1 MATMITKND
10 KVALISLLLLL
21 LVMLI
26 AMTVVSVQTNS
37 GSGNEKAALAAKKQY
52 VCSMHPQ
59 VIQDAP
65 GDCPICGMSLI
76 EKIDQSNLQQKKQY
90 VCSMHPDVI
99 ENKPGDCPIC
109 GMSLIEKID
118 RDNNSSDS
126 LLNDVV
132 RSVNESVLASV
143 ATVSP
148 VQASLPLVIEA
159 SGIVNYDTRRISTVS
174 ARFGGLIERSFVKYQ
189 FQPIRKGQKIY
200 EIYCPD
206 IYTEKWNYVK
216 ILQAYPDQD
225 NLTVE
230 ARQWLKLLGLTPG
243 QIDSLKRAPKPNYH
257 LAVYSDT
264 DGYAVS
270 ADFDPENYFSF
281 EGGEKAQSEAIRAG
295 GNIGFNDGLTVET
308 GDQLFKILSLKS
320 LRADLKVRTSDV
332 GLLKK
337 GQKVMLENVAFPDQ
351 NFEATISQ
359 IEPLNGGLFQLV
371 KVFFTDRDG
380 LMAPGSQVHG
390 HILAGTHDALWLSK
404 TAIVNLGQRSLVFVM
419 NDNKFIAT
427 TVKTG
432 LQSGDKIEIISG
444 IDPDSKIALN
454 AFLLT
459 DFDGFISPDPQ

>member
-1 MATMITKND
+1 MITKYG
-10 KVALISLLLLL
+10 KAVLISILLLS
-21 LVMLI
+21 LVILITIVII
-26 AMTVVSVQTNS
+26 AMQTNS
-37 GSGNEKAALAAKKQY
+37 GSEKGTAGQIQAKQY
-52 VCSMHPQ
+52 VCSMHPE
-59 VIQDAP
+59 VIQETP

-76 EKIDQSNLQQKKQY
+76 EKVNQSALPQRKQY
-90 VCSMHPDVI
+90 VCSMHPEVI

-109 GMSLIEKID
+109 GMSLIEKIG
-118 RDNNSSDS
+118 RDTNSSDT
-126 LLNDVV
+126 LLTDVV

-148 VQASLPLVIEA
+148 VQANLPLIIEA
-159 SGIVNYDTRRISTVS
+159 SGIINYDTRRVSTVS

-216 ILQAYPDQD
+216 VLQAYPDQD

-230 ARQWLKLLGLTPG
+230 AREWLKLLGLTAG

-257 LAVYSDT
+257 LTVYSDA

-281 EGGEKAQSEAIRAG
+281 ESGEQPPSEAIGAG
-295 GNIGFNDGLTVET
+295 RNIGFNDGLTVET
-308 GDQLFKILSLKS
+308 GDQLFKILNTRS
-320 LRADLKVRTSDV
+320 LRADLKVRTDDV

-337 GQKVMLENVAFPDQ
+337 GQKIILEDATFPDRK
-351 NFEATISQ
+351 FEATISQ

-371 KVFFTDRDG
+371 KAFFTDNKG
-380 LMAPGSQVHG
+380 FAVPGSQIHA
-390 HILAGTHDALWLSK
+390 HILAGDRNALWLSK
-404 TAIVNLGQRSLVFVM
+404 TAIVNLGERQSVFVM
-419 NDNKFIAT
+419 TDNKFIAT

-432 LQSGDKIEIISG
+432 LRSGDKIEIISG

-459 DFDGFISPDPQ
+459 DFDGFINPDPQ